1 MSAVKCGYIISVRL
15 DQVSGNGADE
25 VIRHAVVVSA
35 DIVNEN
41 LKTVLAC
48 PLVAAKSISRSRVGA
63 TFLPQDKIGLGSD
76 LLALSLQ
83 IRTISKERIV
93 KRVSSLPRSYMSQI
107 KESLKAVLDLDS
119 LPQKFLTG

>member
-1 MSAVKCGYIISVRL
+1 MSAVKCGDIVSVRL
-15 DQVSGNGADE
+15 AQVSGNSADE

-63 TFLPQDKIGLGSD
+63 TFLPQDKIGLDSD
-76 LLALSLQ
+76 FLALSLQ

-119 LPQKFLTG
+119 